1 MRPAYSVCMLLF
13 LLFSGMAAAEEAPR
27 VEMLHMWRTD
37 SEQHALGAFR
47 DPLIADGVDWYDYA
61 TDNNFQGV
69 QTEFSNRLSLDDP
82 PTAVQWIVGEEMR
95 RLASGDAI
103 RRIPLT
109 QEISKRLHPEVIE
122 LVEVQ
127 GELAGIPVGIHT
139 QNHIVYNRRAAEKLG
154 VQIPESWDDLIS
166 LGDVFSENGIY
177 LIAASNQEW
186 QLRVLF
192 NAILS
197 STLTA
202 DEFRSVMT
210 PQANVEHL
218 IPKFRAAF
226 SIFAQLKKFA
236 DPNDEDRRWE
246 DVTKAVAE
254 EKAFAQILG
263 DYIVPEFPDRG
274 AIVCKRSPGANYII
288 WGMDSFVL
296 PETNDQSVRIGQDKL
311 VNAILSPENS
321 AEYISRK
328 GGVPVTRDADLSRL
342 GPCSLA
348 VTESWDRIENRIWTG
363 GDVWRHRFSAMAA
376 VAKREWDNEQID
388 PEAAAKILASVL
400 GAI

>member
-1 MRPAYSVCMLLF
+1 MRPVYIAF
-13 LLFSGMAAAEEAPR
+13 LLATLLASGQTTADEVPR

-61 TDNNFQGV
+61 TDNNFQGI

-95 RLASGDAI
+95 RLAGGDAI

-109 QEISKRLHPEVIE
+109 QEITNRLHPEVIE
-122 LVEVQ
+122 LVEID

-139 QNHIVYNRRAAEKLG
+139 QNHIVYNRRIAEKVG
-154 VQIPESWDDLIS
+154 IEIPETWDDLIA
-166 LGDVFSENGIY
+166 LGTTLSEKGVY

-192 NAILS
+192 NSILS
-197 STLTA
+197 SVLTA
-202 DEFRSVMT
+202 DEFRLVMSPQTSVD
-210 PQANVEHL
+210 HL
-218 IPKFRAAF
+218 VPKFKTAF
-226 SIFAQLKKFA
+226 TTFAQLKMFA
-236 DPNDEDRRWE
+236 DPNDDDRSWE
-246 DVTKAVAE
+246 EVTEVVADGT
-254 EKAFAQILG
+254 AFAQILG
-263 DYIVPEFPDRG
+263 DYIVPEFPDRE
-274 AIVCKRSPGANYII
+274 AIVCKRSPGANFII

-311 VNAILSPENS
+311 VKAILSPENS

-388 PEAAAKILASVL
+388 PEAAAKRLASVL